1 MIWKG
6 KLEWV
11 GVGGDDDKGSYDSHH
26 KGWSLGPS
34 DAIWSTLLWPLRGQV
49 WQ

>member
-26 KGWSLGPS
+26 KGWSL
-34 DAIWSTLLWPLRGQV
+34 LWPLLRGQV